1 MQKTPQTR
9 QNLCLAQPLR
19 CALLALM
26 LLANTSHA
34 ADPAPAT
41 PAFSFS
47 GFGTLGIARSS
58 EKEADFIAHDLQSGG
73 AGRDH
78 EWSTDVDT
86 RLGLQMRANL
96 TSQLSAVVQVLAE
109 QRYDGSYR
117 PGFEWANI
125 SYEATPEFTLRAGR
139 IVLPTFLTSD
149 TRKVG
154 YTQPWVRPPVELY
167 SLMPITSSDGVDLT
181 YRLRLGEVNHSLK
194 AAYGGTD
201 ARVPDGG
208 KVKVR
213 DGWLLADTIEYG
225 AATFHVAHARSKVT
239 LEPFDEL
246 FSGYRNLA
254 NQAGQFATVLGGFGH
269 PAASQYAGA
278 SAQAARIADQ
288 YEADSQRMDFIGIGA
303 SYDPGRWFVMAEWG
317 QTDYNSIFG
326 KRQAWYTT
334 AGFRW
339 RAFTPYV
346 TYARA
351 RLKSRSSD
359 PGTGMPA
366 PLGPPFTATSA
377 ALAVGA
383 AQLDAALNEGLSG
396 APEQKTYSI
405 GIRWDFAKN
414 AAFKLQYDHSDIGSG
429 SPGTLD
435 HATDRFRPGGRFD
448 VWSATVD
455 FVF

>member
-1 MQKTPQTR
+1 M
-9 QNLCLAQPLR
+9 
-19 CALLALM
+19 
-26 LLANTSHA
+26 
-34 ADPAPAT
+34 
-41 PAFSFS
+41 
-47 GFGTLGIARSS
+47 
-58 EKEADFIAHDLQSGG
+58 
-73 AGRDH
+73 
-78 EWSTDVDT
+78 
-86 RLGLQMRANL
+86 
-96 TSQLSAVVQVLAE
+96 AE

-125 SYEATPEFTLRAGR
+125 SYDITPDFAIRAGR

-154 YTQPWVRPPVELY
+154 YAQPWLRPPVELY

-181 YRLRLGEVNHSLK
+181 YRLRFGEVNHNLR

-213 DGWLLADTIEYG
+213 DGWLVADTIEYG
-225 AATFHVAHARSKVT
+225 AATFHIAHSRSKVT
-239 LEPFDEL
+239 LEPFEEL

-254 NQAGQFATVLGGFGH
+254 DQAGQFAAVLGGLGH

-278 SAQAARIADQ
+278 GAQALRIADK
-288 YEADSQRMDFIGIGA
+288 YEADSQRMDFFGIGA

-317 QTDYNSIFG
+317 QTDYNSVFG

-339 RAFTPYV
+339 GAFTPYV

-351 RLKSRSSD
+351 RLKSPSSD

-366 PLGPPFTATSA
+366 PLGFPFTTTST
-377 ALAVGA
+377 ALAAGA
-383 AQLDAALNEGLSG
+383 AQLDAALNDGLSG
-396 APEQKTYSI
+396 APDQKTYSI

-435 HATDRFRPGGRFD
+435 HGTDRFRPGGRFD